1 MNFEKEM
8 KLIKKGV
15 EEIISE
21 NELIAKL
28 KRSKETGKP
37 LRIKYGIDP
46 TGYDVHIGHLV
57 PIRKMREF
65 QDLGHIGVIII
76 GDFTAQIGDPTG
88 KDESR
93 PPLSKDEILKNS
105 EKYMEQL
112 YTVLDKDK
120 TEVRWQT
127 EWFGDMKM
135 SDVLKLMG
143 KFTLAQFMA
152 HETFRKRYETGS
164 TLGMHEIMYP
174 ILQSYDSVAVKADI
188 ELGATEQK
196 FNILAGRD
204 MQKYFDQP
212 QQIAILSPLLMGT
225 DGKEKMSKSLNNYIA
240 VFDPPKEKYGKTMSI
255 PDELIINYFNY
266 ATKVAPD
273 EIKKIELQLK
283 NDEINPKII
292 KQRLAREIVAL
303 YHGEKAAELAEE
315 EFNLIF
321 KKKDIPDDI
330 PEFRL
335 SGAMKIIDIL
345 TQSKTCQSASEARR
359 MIKQNAVSINGSK
372 ISDIFYEL
380 DYEAVIKVGKRRFV
394 KLLKEMVH
402 RKQYLISHIMESTGL
417 NKEKANNTYSAIINV
432 FIESLA
438 MGKNV
443 SLQGFGTFKS
453 STQEMSFQKSR
464 NTRPNMQ
471 FISKQ
476 NKSLSTTKNKSLA
489 TTKNKSLANR
499 KIEFAPSKK
508 LKDSVK

>member
-1 MNFEKEM
+1 MKFDSEM

-21 NELIAKL
+21 KELIAKL
-28 KRSKETGKP
+28 TKSKESGKP

-65 QDLGHIGVIII
+65 QDMGHTGVIII

-93 PPLSKDEILKNS
+93 PPLTKDKILNNA

-120 TEVRWQT
+120 TEVRMQT
-127 EWFGDMKM
+127 EWFGDMTM

-152 HETFRKRYETGS
+152 HDTFRKRYENGQ
-164 TLGMHEIMYP
+164 TLGLHEIMYP
-174 ILQSYDSVAVKADI
+174 ILQSYDSVAIKADV

-204 MQKYFDQP
+204 MQKYFGQP
-212 QQIAILSPLLMGT
+212 QQIAILSPILMGT

-240 VFDPPKEKYGKTMSI
+240 VFDTAKEKYGKTMSM
-255 PDELIINYFNY
+255 PDELIVNYFNY
-266 ATKVAPD
+266 ATKVSLE
-273 EIKKIELQLK
+273 EIEKIEKQLA

-292 KQRLAREIVAL
+292 KQRLAREIVTL
-303 YHGEKAAELAEE
+303 YHGEDAAILAEE

-330 PEFRL
+330 PEFKI
-335 SGAMKIIDIL
+335 SGATKIINIL
-345 TQSKTCQSASEARR
+345 TQSKICATGGEARR
-359 MIKQNAVSINGSK
+359 MIKQNAVTIDGSK
-372 ISDIFYEL
+372 ITDIFQEIT
-380 DYEAVIKVGKRRFV
+380 DECVIKVGKRRFV
-394 KLLKEMVH
+394 KV
-402 RKQYLISHIMESTGL
+402 
-417 NKEKANNTYSAIINV
+417 
-432 FIESLA
+432 
-438 MGKNV
+438 
-443 SLQGFGTFKS
+443 
-453 STQEMSFQKSR
+453 
-464 NTRPNMQ
+464 
-471 FISKQ
+471 
-476 NKSLSTTKNKSLA
+476 
-489 TTKNKSLANR
+489 
-499 KIEFAPSKK
+499 
-508 LKDSVK
+508 VK

>member
-1 MNFEKEM
+1 MKFEKEM

-21 NELIAKL
+21 KELITKL
-28 KRSKETGKP
+28 EKSKKTGKP

-65 QDLGHIGVIII
+65 QDIGHTGVIII

-93 PPLSKDEILKNS
+93 PPLTKVEILNNA

-112 YTVLDKDK
+112 YTVLDKNK

-135 SDVLKLMG
+135 SDVLQLMG

-152 HETFRKRYETGS
+152 HDTFRKRYENGMS
-164 TLGMHEIMYP
+164 LGMHELMYP
-174 ILQSYDSVAVKADI
+174 ILQSYDSVAIKADV

-204 MQKYFDQP
+204 MQKYFGQP
-212 QQIAILSPLLMGT
+212 QQIAILSPILMGT
-225 DGKEKMSKSLNNYIA
+225 DGKEKMSKSLDNYIA
-240 VFDPPKEKYGKTMSI
+240 VFDSPKEKYGKTMSI

-266 ATKVAPD
+266 ATTVAPE
-273 EIKKIELQLK
+273 EIEKIEKQLA

-303 YHGEKAAELAEE
+303 YHGEETAKLAEE

-330 PEFRL
+330 PEFKI
-335 SGAMKIIDIL
+335 SGSMKIIDIL
-345 TQSKTCQSASEARR
+345 VQSKTCASGGEARR
-359 MIKQNAVSINGSK
+359 MIKQNAVSINGEK
-372 ISDIFYEL
+372 VKDIFAEV
-380 DYEAVIKVGKRRFV
+380 DKEVTIKVGKRRFLKVV
-394 KLLKEMVH
+394 K
-402 RKQYLISHIMESTGL
+402 
-417 NKEKANNTYSAIINV
+417 
-432 FIESLA
+432 
-438 MGKNV
+438 
-443 SLQGFGTFKS
+443 
-453 STQEMSFQKSR
+453 
-464 NTRPNMQ
+464 
-471 FISKQ
+471 
-476 NKSLSTTKNKSLA
+476 
-489 TTKNKSLANR
+489 
-499 KIEFAPSKK
+499 
-508 LKDSVK
+508 

>member
-1 MNFEKEM
+1 MKFEKEM

-28 KRSKETGKP
+28 TKSEETGKP

-65 QDLGHIGVIII
+65 QDMGHLGVIII

-93 PPLSKDEILKNS
+93 PPLTKEEIIKNA

-112 YTVLDKDK
+112 YTVLDKEK

-152 HETFRKRYETGS
+152 HDTFRKRYENGLG
-164 TLGMHEIMYP
+164 LGMHELMYP
-174 ILQSYDSVAVKADI
+174 ILQSYDSVAIEADV

-204 MQKYFDQP
+204 MQKHFGQP
-212 QQIAILSPLLMGT
+212 QQITVLSPILIGT

-266 ATKVAPD
+266 ATKVAPE
-273 EIKKIELQLK
+273 EIEEIEKQLK

-303 YHGEKAAELAEE
+303 YHGDKAAKIAEE

-321 KKKDIPDDI
+321 KKKDIPDNI
-330 PEFRL
+330 PEFNITEP
-335 SGAMKIIDIL
+335 MKIVDIL
-345 TQSKTCQSASEARR
+345 ARSNTCESGGEARR
-359 MIKQNAVSINGSK
+359 MIKQNAVTIDGK
-372 ISDIFYEL
+372 KITDMFFEISDEC
-380 DYEAVIKVGKRRFV
+380 VIKVGKRRFV
-394 KLLKEMVH
+394 KV
-402 RKQYLISHIMESTGL
+402 RQ
-417 NKEKANNTYSAIINV
+417 
-432 FIESLA
+432 
-438 MGKNV
+438 
-443 SLQGFGTFKS
+443 S
-453 STQEMSFQKSR
+453 S
-464 NTRPNMQ
+464 
-471 FISKQ
+471 
-476 NKSLSTTKNKSLA
+476 
-489 TTKNKSLANR
+489 
-499 KIEFAPSKK
+499 
-508 LKDSVK
+508 

>member
-1 MNFEKEM
+1 MKFEKEM

-21 NELIAKL
+21 KELIAKL
-28 KRSKETGKP
+28 KKSKESGKP

-57 PIRKMREF
+57 PIRKMREL
-65 QDLGHIGVIII
+65 QDMGHIGVIII

-93 PPLSKDEILKNS
+93 PPLTKEEILNNA

-120 TEVRWQT
+120 TEVRMQT
-127 EWFGDMKM
+127 EWFGDMTM

-152 HETFRKRYETGS
+152 HDTFRKRYENGL
-164 TLGMHEIMYP
+164 TLGLHEIMYP
-174 ILQSYDSVAVKADI
+174 ILQSYDSVAIEADV

-204 MQKYFDQP
+204 MQRYFGQP
-212 QQIAILSPLLMGT
+212 QQIAILSPILMGT

-240 VFDPPKEKYGKTMSI
+240 VFDSPKEKYGKTMSI

-266 ATKVAPD
+266 ATKVTPD
-273 EIKKIELQLK
+273 EIEKIEKQLA

-303 YHGEKAAELAEE
+303 YHGDNTAKLAEE

-330 PEFRL
+330 PEFKIA
-335 SGAMKIIDIL
+335 GTMKIIDIL
-345 TQSKTCQSASEARR
+345 AQSKTCASGGEARR
-359 MIKQNAVSINGSK
+359 MIKQNAVTIDGKK
-372 ISDIFYEL
+372 ITDIFFDIADEC
-380 DYEAVIKVGKRRFV
+380 VIKVGKRRFV
-394 KLLKEMVH
+394 K
-402 RKQYLISHIMESTGL
+402 I
-417 NKEKANNTYSAIINV
+417 
-432 FIESLA
+432 
-438 MGKNV
+438 
-443 SLQGFGTFKS
+443 
-453 STQEMSFQKSR
+453 
-464 NTRPNMQ
+464 
-471 FISKQ
+471 
-476 NKSLSTTKNKSLA
+476 
-489 TTKNKSLANR
+489 
-499 KIEFAPSKK
+499 
-508 LKDSVK
+508 VK